1 MKNLN
6 TTSLMV
12 ITIVL
17 SSVFAMPMVAV
28 GQEKDIDNLID
39 MDQVDEGVFD
49 GFRKGFARIFGTLGH
64 MGDIIGTLFSLL
76 FFEGLNF
83 SSHEMLENVFVL
95 SANVT
100 ETESGTINFGAM
112 ESKDYYYLPE
122 DYYVPAD
129 MGYAYCEVE
138 KQGIYQYTLEKG
150 AAITLIIWD
159 NDRSFINAITQLM
172 SFFRRVIYTLIH
184 GLPITRD
191 FIREGVRLLTWFLIH
206 INDIFTGDE
215 LFVLNPITWKTI
227 DIDPSTY
234 NIMKT
239 WKYSGPDYKIGT
251 GDDSL
256 VPPGNMINWYNNA
269 SVRRDNYMEWLLT
282 PTVPGDI
289 APTIWTQF
297 TFDLIQLWVKNFEI
311 HIDIAEFLN
320 FAQGKT
326 LDVSAAFGGCDIQT
340 YLFTHHLAGAFLY
353 NDSMPQDDKLSV
365 NYTPLRYPNGTVIE
379 IDSANVEVPKSSEL
393 THRLIL
399 GRVDKFNF
407 EKPKINANKSISWGL
422 TLQDVNISAVPIGIA
437 LDSYLNAPQENLD
450 YVYFGFTFEPQ
461 TDREIGAAKGVV
473 KLDQYFTP
481 WNNNSAPYSNAD
493 ISGLDLAIIYV
504 STSLFFHLNIAT
516 KGEEPSDPTAL
527 LDPNQDYNNISNE
540 VKIGNYLGGRT
551 KLDFIDIAG
560 EFYEFG
566 NDALVEKAN
575 ASTSIIPLA
584 LWIGEMNRHDT
595 FVAQD
600 GQPVETFATD
610 ISVQVEFNVM
620 VYAICYPEFENGN
633 GIWHDPT
640 FSVYMIF
647 QGEGFWALI
656 VLIAGVG
663 LVGVATILIKRRK
676 DRRF

>member
-6 TTSLMV
+6 TKSLMV
-12 ITIVL
+12 ITIVFT
-17 SSVFAMPMVAV
+17 SVFAMPMVV
-28 GQEKDIDNLID
+28 MGQEEDIDNLID
-39 MDQVDEGVFD
+39 FDQVDEGIFD
-49 GFRKGFARIFGTLGH
+49 GFRKGFGRIFGTLGH
-64 MGDIIGTLFSLL
+64 MGDILGTLFSLL

-100 ETESGTINFGAM
+100 EIESGTIDFGAM
-112 ESKDYYYLPE
+112 ESRDYYYLPK
-122 DYYVPAD
+122 DYYVPPG

-150 AAITLIIWD
+150 AAITLVIWD
-159 NDRSFINAITQLM
+159 NDRSFINAINKLM
-172 SFFRRVIYTLIH
+172 AFFRKVIIHLTL
-184 GLPITRD
+184 GLPLTRA
-191 FIREGVRLLTWFLIH
+191 FIREGVSLLTWFLIH

-227 DIDPSTY
+227 DIDPITY
-234 NIMKT
+234 NITKT
-239 WKYSGPDYKIGT
+239 WKYSGLDYT
-251 GDDSL
+251 
-256 VPPGNMINWYNNA
+256 INPYDNPVDPLELAQWNNIA
-269 SVRRDNYMEWLLT
+269 TIRRDNYMEWLLT
-282 PTVPGDI
+282 DPVPGDI
-289 APTIWTQF
+289 AQTIWTQF
-297 TFDLIQLWVKNFEI
+297 SFDLIQLWVKNFEI

-320 FAQGKT
+320 FAQGRT
-326 LDVSAAFGGCDIQT
+326 LDVAVAFGGCDIQT

-353 NDSMPQDDKLSV
+353 NDSMPQDGKLSV
-365 NYTPLRYPNGTVIE
+365 DYAPLEYPNGTAIE

-399 GRVDKFNF
+399 GRVGKFNF
-407 EKPKINANKSISWGL
+407 ETPEIKANKSISWGL
-422 TLQDVNISAVPIGIA
+422 RLQDVNISAVPVGID
-437 LDSYLNAPQENLD
+437 LDSYLKAPKEDLD

-473 KLDQYFTP
+473 KLDQFFAP
-481 WNNNSAPYSNAD
+481 WNNNTDPYSNAG
-493 ISGLDLAIIYV
+493 ISGLDLAFIYV
-504 STSLFFHLNIAT
+504 STSLYFHLNIAT
-516 KGEEPSDPTAL
+516 RGEDPTDPATL
-527 LDPNQDYNNISNE
+527 LDPGQDYNNVSHE
-540 VKIGNYLGGRT
+540 VKIGNYLGGQT

-560 EFYEFG
+560 EYYKFG
-566 NDALVEKAN
+566 NDLLKEKAN

-584 LWIGEMNRHDT
+584 LWIGEMDRHDT
-595 FVAQD
+595 FVAED
-600 GQPVETFATD
+600 GNAVETFASD
-610 ISVQVEFNVM
+610 IRVQIEFNVM

-647 QGEGFWALI
+647 EGEGFWALI